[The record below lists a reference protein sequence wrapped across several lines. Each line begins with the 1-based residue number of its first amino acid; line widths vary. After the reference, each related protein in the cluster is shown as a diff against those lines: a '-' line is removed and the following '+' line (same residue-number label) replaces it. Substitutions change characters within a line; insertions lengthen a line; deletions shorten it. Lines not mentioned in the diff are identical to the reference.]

1 MTDEIERVNGEIRW
15 WLGGGWR
22 MMWTAEPGRRPRAC
36 FLQHYRDGRWWSHPV
51 PHWRQYHPAPRWPL

>member
-1 MTDEIERVNGEIRW
+1 MTDEIERRDGEIRW

-36 FLQHYRDGRWWSHPV
+36 FLQHYRDGRW
-51 PHWRQYHPAPRWPL
+51 